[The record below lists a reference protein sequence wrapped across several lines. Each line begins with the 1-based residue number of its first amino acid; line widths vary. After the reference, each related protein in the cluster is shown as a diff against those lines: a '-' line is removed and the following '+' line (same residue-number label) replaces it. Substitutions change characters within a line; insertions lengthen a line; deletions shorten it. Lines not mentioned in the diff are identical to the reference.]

1 MQDIRDAMLAAG
13 TGLTFISKTPPLPAT
28 TFVAA
33 EAILWL
39 MEHVESVAGERRA
52 ITIMEDMLA
61 RNMIRHASGDPR
73 AKFLYGFH
81 MYYICTEQGQAASPY
96 QGDMW
101 AYRSDWIEVG
111 LELFRPERDELD
123 LGNCLDDE
131 FENSFLHN
139 NIRRFSG
146 NIGDFNKPNTYK
158 VCICLPYLS
167 VLLDLILKLKVQG
180 LRVQELHPGRGQQQQ
195 VGEARVGGGEVSR

>member
-1 MQDIRDAMLAAG
+1 MQDIKEAMLAPG
-13 TGLTFISKTPPLPAT
+13 TGLTFISKTSPLPAT

-52 ITIMEDMLA
+52 ITIMEDMIA
-61 RNMIRHASGDPR
+61 KHIVRHASGDPR
-73 AKFLYGFH
+73 ARFLYGFH
-81 MYYICTEQGQAASPY
+81 LYFIVEREGSLGSSPY

-101 AYRSDWIEVG
+101 AFRSDWIEVG

-123 LGNCLDDE
+123 LGNCLDEE
-131 FENSFLHN
+131 FETSFLQE

-146 NIGDFNKPNTYK
+146 NIGDFNKPHTYK
-158 VCICLPYLS
+158 VSNSNTDTNHI
-167 VLLDLILKLKVQG
+167 IIN
-180 LRVQELHPGRGQQQQ
+180 
-195 VGEARVGGGEVSR
+195 

>member
-1 MQDIRDAMLAAG
+1 MCTVQDQKDFKLLRGSCSLQDIKDAMLAPG
-13 TGLTFISKTPPLPAT
+13 TGLTFISKTSPLPAT

-39 MEHVESVAGERRA
+39 MEHVESVTGERRA

-61 RNMIRHASGDPR
+61 RNMIKHASGDPR

-81 MYYICTEQGQAASPY
+81 LYYVSTEQGQVASPY

-111 LELFRPERDELD
+111 LELFRPDRDELD

-131 FENSFLHN
+131 IENSFLHD

-158 VCICLPYLS
+158 VCCVICPF
-167 VLLDLILKLKVQG
+167 
-180 LRVQELHPGRGQQQQ
+180 H
-195 VGEARVGGGEVSR
+195 

>member
-1 MQDIRDAMLAAG
+1 MLAPG

-61 RNMIRHASGDPR
+61 RNMIKHASGDPR

-81 MYYICTEQGQAASPY
+81 LYYVSNEQSQVSSPY

-111 LELFRPERDELD
+111 LELFRPERDDLD

-131 FENSFLHN
+131 IENSFLHN

-158 VCICLPYLS
+158 VCCMLCSLYLS
-167 VLLDLILKLKVQG
+167 IPLNQNV
-180 LRVQELHPGRGQQQQ
+180 
-195 VGEARVGGGEVSR
+195 

>member
-1 MQDIRDAMLAAG
+1 MLAPG
-13 TGLTFISKTPPLPAT
+13 TGLSLISKTPPLPAT
-28 TFVAA
+28 SFVAA

-39 MEHVESVAGERRA
+39 MEHVESVTGERRA
-52 ITIMEDMLA
+52 ISIMEDMLA
-61 RNMIRHASGDPR
+61 RNMVRHTSGDTR
-73 AKFLYGFH
+73 VKFLYGFH
-81 MYYICTEQGQAASPY
+81 LYYIITEQGGAASPY

-101 AYRSDWIEVG
+101 AFTSDWIEVG

-158 VCICLPYLS
+158 VRVCVFIICPS
-167 VLLDLILKLKVQG
+167 Q
-180 LRVQELHPGRGQQQQ
+180 
-195 VGEARVGGGEVSR
+195 